1 MADVIFQKLRLE
13 VSDLAKMKT
22 GFAIRFLTEEIDED
36 KSQPEELF
44 DHNRAALA
52 YLWDVQEAADK
63 SLDGGKS
70 TCPRSAQNSV

>member
-1 MADVIFQKLRLE
+1 MILQKPRLE

-36 KSQPEELF
+36 KSQPGELF

-52 YLWDVQEAADK
+52 YLWDIQEAADK
-63 SLDGGKS
+63 SMDGSKS
-70 TCPRSAQNSV
+70 TCPPSTQNSI